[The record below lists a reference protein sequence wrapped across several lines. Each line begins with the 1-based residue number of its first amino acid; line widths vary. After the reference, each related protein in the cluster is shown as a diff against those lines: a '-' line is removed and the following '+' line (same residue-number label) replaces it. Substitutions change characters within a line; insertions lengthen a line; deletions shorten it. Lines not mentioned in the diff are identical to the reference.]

1 MKQAVE
7 IFSDGACR
15 GNPGAGGWGVLIRY
29 GKLEKKLCG
38 GFIDQNYLSTY
49 VTSKLP
55 LISSRHSTCA
65 SNSNIGGLSICD
77 YGKNGRN

>member
-7 IFSDGACR
+7 IFSDGACS

-38 GFIDQNYLSTY
+38 GEAST
-49 VTSKLP
+49 TNN
-55 LISSRHSTCA
+55 RM
-65 SNSNIGGLSICD
+65 
-77 YGKNGRN
+77 

>member
-1 MKQAVE
+1 VKQAVE

-38 GFIDQNYLSTY
+38 GEASTTNNRMELKA
-49 VTSKLP
+49 V
-55 LISSRHSTCA
+55 IE
-65 SNSNIGGLSICD
+65 GLSALNKSCQVKITTD
-77 YGKNGRN
+77 SKYVLSWALRWVY